1 MFYNMN
7 FILAFIFIYFNFSL
21 CVKKERYQ
29 RLVTKILG
37 SIQTT
42 FNDNSITL
50 YNTNGDS
57 LLRFYNLRLI
67 NPALS
72 KMSYEYDETMPLY
85 VTAKN
90 VIITFVNDVQGRF
103 NKYHIGDI
111 DSTDYLVQLTCDSI
125 TFFINNKISS
135 SLSTYNCSKVYYSQ
149 VNPISTL
156 NSFSF
161 FNNNDTALQLMNS
174 YYSSSV
180 ERKIK
185 KSLSQYNL
193 ITVDMEIV
201 FEEFREFFKDRV
213 LDIDVDDY
221 LIRNITIVETPIKSK
236 NSKIIDN
243 KLCITFPDYAFNI
256 NYTLSNVNYFG
267 QFSVSG
273 IDFNVSH
280 TNISFDVEHIDF
292 MDCGLYSDPQV
303 CQNIFEAVYVH
314 YFKMFYCEYV
324 KDFQD
329 KEECLKK
336 K

>member
-1 MFYNMN
+1 
-7 FILAFIFIYFNFSL
+7 
-21 CVKKERYQ
+21 
-29 RLVTKILG
+29 
-37 SIQTT
+37 
-42 FNDNSITL
+42 
-50 YNTNGDS
+50 
-57 LLRFYNLRLI
+57 
-67 NPALS
+67 
-72 KMSYEYDETMPLY
+72 
-85 VTAKN
+85 
-90 VIITFVNDVQGRF
+90 
-103 NKYHIGDI
+103 
-111 DSTDYLVQLTCDSI
+111 
-125 TFFINNKISS
+125 
-135 SLSTYNCSKVYYSQ
+135 
-149 VNPISTL
+149 
-156 NSFSF
+156 
-161 FNNNDTALQLMNS
+161 MNS

-185 KSLSQYNL
+185 NSLSKYNL

-213 LDIDVDDY
+213 LDIDVDGY

-243 KLCITFPDYAFNI
+243 KLSITFPDYAFNM
-256 NYTLSNVNYFG
+256 NYTLSNINYFG

-324 KDFQD
+324 KDFQN